1 MPRAHLHLYIQGRI
15 PGTDR
20 WKPINENPEA
30 EEDVPG
36 ALIVRIRENLDFG
49 DCSFSLLSI
58 MLPLTL
64 LLYPSKHRPT
74 ERATQETR
82 IVRR

>member
-1 MPRAHLHLYIQGRI
+1 MEIRCEVNFSELTISFAQGRI

-36 ALIVRIRENLDFG
+36 VMIIRLREDLYFANTAQLKG
-49 DCSFSLLSI
+49 EYPLHQLS
-58 MLPLTL
+58 
-64 LLYPSKHRPT
+64 SARSHPT
-74 ERATQETR
+74 
-82 IVRR
+82 V